1 MPKQQETGKIHEFYR
16 LYSLASANSFGEI
29 TIFGHLTKYYLAKTP
44 NWEMFKWGS
53 GCGFK

>member
-16 LYSLASANSFGEI
+16 LYSLASASSFGEI
-29 TIFGHLTKYYLAKTP
+29 TIFGVLTKYYLAKTP